1 MSGGE
6 EDLMQTDQITEV
18 VDFFQPLFL
27 VDQVLAI
34 GNKMKRATKEAS
46 RQWPMHAEI
55 YIMSSPKF
63 PRFNAISES
72 MTPCLT
78 AFARTYSNTVGREDA
93 NGNISI
99 ELALAS

>member
-78 AFARTYSNTVGREDA
+78 AFARERFADILKHSWPRGCKRKYFH
-93 NGNISI
+93 
-99 ELALAS
+99 